1 MSRLSSTTEGRFAT
15 TKGRFAA
22 GAAAFVVLSAA
33 GLTPATGLEGLQVRE
48 PDRPRSADA
57 AERWWASCTGNQP
70 FSADAAERWA
80 AECW

>member
-1 MSRLSSTTEGRFAT
+1 MSRLSST

-22 GAAAFVVLSAA
+22 GAAAFVVLTATA
-33 GLTPATGLEGLQVRE
+33 FTPATGLEGLQVRE

-57 AERWWASCTGNQP
+57 AERWWASCADDLP
-70 FSADAAERWA
+70 LSADAAERWA